1 VVKSTEGLVGILH
14 LQVVSQ
20 SSLLGKGEERPGM
33 MRQETK
39 QAGRKIQAVS
49 DCGRQGESS
58 LKSINFHC
66 KR

>member
-1 VVKSTEGLVGILH
+1 
-14 LQVVSQ
+14 VSQ
-20 SSLLGKGEERPGM
+20 SSLLGKGEERRGM
-33 MRQETK
+33 VRQETE